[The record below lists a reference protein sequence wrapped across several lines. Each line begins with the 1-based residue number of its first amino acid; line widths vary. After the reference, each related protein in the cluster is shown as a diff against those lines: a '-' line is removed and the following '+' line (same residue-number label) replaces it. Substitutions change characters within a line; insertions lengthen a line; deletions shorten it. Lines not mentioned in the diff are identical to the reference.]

1 MIKKCI
7 LLGLACIFSTISV
20 AQEKAEV
27 TLYEYGRPLTNCDAN
42 FENLFA
48 NFHKYIDDRGI
59 AVRFLSYEK
68 TGVVKNKRQVR
79 KLLKRNFSDYPLW
92 HSITELRRGE
102 EGEVAKSEISIF
114 SSKKSVEEEINVND
128 TINEMCNKYIHRG
141 DSIYLLRF
149 TCGDKVYNQYIFVD
163 AVTKKVADDLNPF
176 NLKVPLYHIKY
187 CEKE

>member
-68 TGVVKNKRQVR
+68 TGVVRELRNRQKFTKPSVVARER
-79 KLLKRNFSDYPLW
+79 KLKA
-92 HSITELRRGE
+92 I
-102 EGEVAKSEISIF
+102 
-114 SSKKSVEEEINVND
+114 
-128 TINEMCNKYIHRG
+128 YIQQ
-141 DSIYLLRF
+141 L
-149 TCGDKVYNQYIFVD
+149 Q
-163 AVTKKVADDLNPF
+163 TKAEN
-176 NLKVPLYHIKY
+176 NAM
-187 CEKE
+187 